1 VALKIAVTDPESQ
14 HLADHELNISQR
26 IDKDPTHPGYPFVR
40 SLLDGFQI
48 TGPHGKHAC
57 LVYEPMRESLWRFQ
71 HRFGHG
77 RLPPTVLK
85 VYVKVLLLGLD
96 YLHSVCHIIHTDLK
110 GVNIL
115 VGFENPS
122 VIERYLKTVPRDYNT
137 SKVGNGRMVYS
148 AVSDFGHPETW
159 DILPQIADF
168 GLARPGD
175 TGKTFREPIQ
185 APLYTAPEVLMGTG
199 WNYSADIWNLGV
211 LIWSLQEGVELFS
224 NLVGTTDRYSGR
236 AHVAEMIALL
246 GKPPKQ
252 MLDREK
258 LWKDIGWEHAFR
270 NSTGKLCVTPQ
281 EYYEGPFF
289 SDEGEFLYKDM
300 VPQRP
305 VLDDSVMSMSGEEK
319 VQFLD
324 FIKRM
329 LSWLPEERESARAL
343 SEHPWLRYDE

>member
-1 VALKIAVTDPESQ
+1 
-14 HLADHELNISQR
+14 
-26 IDKDPTHPGYPFVR
+26 
-40 SLLDGFQI
+40 
-48 TGPHGKHAC
+48 
-57 LVYEPMRESLWRFQ
+57 M
-71 HRFGHG
+71 
-77 RLPPTVLK
+77 
-85 VYVKVLLLGLD
+85 
-96 YLHSVCHIIHTDLK
+96 
-110 GVNIL
+110 
-115 VGFENPS
+115 
-122 VIERYLKTVPRDYNT
+122 
-137 SKVGNGRMVYS
+137 
-148 AVSDFGHPETW
+148 
-159 DILPQIADF
+159 
-168 GLARPGD
+168 
-175 TGKTFREPIQ
+175 
-185 APLYTAPEVLMGTG
+185 
-199 WNYSADIWNLGV
+199 
-211 LIWSLQEGVELFS
+211 FS

-289 SDEGEFLYKDM
+289 SDEGMLPDEAASCNESLMILYTGEFLYKDM